1 MLASMTDD
9 GRRWAAVAAR
19 DGAQDGAFLYS
30 VRTTGV
36 YCRPSCG
43 ARLPKRENV
52 AFHGDAAEARAAGF
66 RPCKRC
72 RPDLLEY
79 QPALELLEQAKSI
92 YQNHFDDKER
102 LTAGLKSLPV
112 SQTHLIRLFRTQLG
126 VTPNEYLNRLRV
138 DNACLR
144 LLHSKANLLDIA
156 YSTGFGSLSGF
167 YFWFKKTCGVSPLE
181 YRRRHVCQ

>member
-1 MLASMTDD
+1 MLLTDAEKWQAVHQNNAEYD
-9 GRRWAAVAAR
+9 GRFYYGVK
-19 DGAQDGAFLYS
+19 
-30 VRTTGV
+30 TTGIF
-36 YCRPSCG
+36 CRPSCKSKPPLEPNT
-43 ARLPKRENV
+43 RFFES
-52 AFHGDAAEARAAGF
+52 AAAACEHGF

-92 YQNHFDDKER
+92 YQNHFDDTER